1 MDCLFCKINKNE
13 CDSLCIYEDDIV
25 KVILDAYPDAN
36 GHTLIIPKKHIT
48 DIDEMDNETLG
59 HINNVAK
66 KMRKLLFDALKQEI
80 IDRNVI
86 FEKIMNV
93 K

>member
-1 MDCLFCKINKNE
+1 MAEEKIINVE
-13 CDSLCIYEDDIV
+13 WLTDRYEDDIV

-59 HINNVAK
+59 HINDVAK
-66 KMRKLLFDALKQEI
+66 KIRKLLFNTMFQDVLASCKSRHE
-80 IDRNVI
+80 
-86 FEKIMNV
+86 
-93 K
+93 